1 MAGGGIDV
9 GVAGARAA
17 QYEAKITPAVIIICL
32 IAASG
37 GLLFGYDIG
46 VTGGV
51 ASLDDFLSKFF
62 PSVVQGKAHAA
73 QNPYCQYDSQIL
85 QLWTSTMFLTGTVA
99 GLIAAPVTRRF
110 GRRLTMVVGGLA
122 FLIGSGLLAGA
133 VHISMLFLGRVF
145 LGIGVGF
152 ANQAVPL
159 YLSEMAPHKIRGAL
173 NICFQLATTIGIL
186 AAQCINYGTSFIAPW
201 GWRISL
207 GLAGVP
213 ASILF
218 LGSLCLP
225 DTPVS
230 LIQRGRPDLGRKVLE
245 RIRGTKNV
253 EAEYQDMQDAVELS
267 KLGNWRKL
275 FTRLYRPQ
283 LLATLV
289 IPFFQQ
295 FTGINAIMFYAPQIF
310 NSLGSGK
317 SSSLL
322 SAVIIGGVNCAAT
335 LIAIF
340 IVDRFGRKKLFFE
353 GGFQMCVAEIATG
366 IVMAATFHTNQAKI
380 TNSAAVAVL
389 VLICIFVSGFAWS
402 WGPLGWLVPSEI
414 HTIETRSG
422 GQAISVSVN
431 FLFSFVIGQ
440 SFLSMLCHMRFGVYF
455 FFAFWVCVMT
465 AYSMLFLP
473 ETKGVPIEDM
483 QLMWRTHWFWRRIVT
498 TRQERRSNHAP
509 HMVEEK
515 EAQMTQLPVKDR
527 SPINS
532 IDEGSTRKDNNY
544 GHLA

>member
-1 MAGGGIDV
+1 MAGGGIDLR
-9 GVAGARAA
+9 VAGARAA

-32 IAASG
+32 VAASG
-37 GLLFGYDIG
+37 GLLFGYDLG

-51 ASLDDFLSKFF
+51 ASLDNFLGDFF
-62 PSVVQGKAHAA
+62 PSIVRDKAHAA
-73 QNPYCQYDSQIL
+73 QNPYCQYDSQLL
-85 QLWTSTMFLTGTVA
+85 QLWTSTMFIAGAVA
-99 GLIAAPVTRRF
+99 GLVAALVTRRF
-110 GRRLTMVVGGLA
+110 GRRLTMIVGGLA
-122 FLIGSGLLAGA
+122 FLIGTGLLAGA

-159 YLSEMAPHKIRGAL
+159 YLSEMAPHKIRGGL

-186 AAQCINYGTSFIAPW
+186 AAQCINYGTSFILPW
-201 GWRISL
+201 GWRLSL

-213 ASILF
+213 ASMLF
-218 LGSLCLP
+218 LGGLCLP

-230 LIQRGRPDLGRKVLE
+230 LIQRGKPDMGRKVLE

-253 EAEYQDMQDAVELS
+253 DAEFADMLDAVELS

-275 FTRLYRPQ
+275 FTRQHRPQ
-283 LLATLV
+283 LTAALL

-322 SAVIIGGVNCAAT
+322 SAVIIGAINCAAT

-340 IVDRFGRKKLFFE
+340 TVDRFGRKVLFLE
-353 GGFQMCVAEIATG
+353 GGVQMIVAEVATG
-366 IVMAATFHTNQAKI
+366 IVMAATFHTNQANI
-380 TNSAAVAVL
+380 TNSAAVGVL

-414 HTIETRSG
+414 HTIETRSA
-422 GQAISVSVN
+422 GQAITVSVN

-465 AYSMLFLP
+465 LYTMYFLP
-473 ETKGVPIEDM
+473 ETKGVPIEEM
-483 QLMWRTHWFWRRIVT
+483 QLMWRTHWFWRRVVT
-498 TRQERRSNHAP
+498 TKQERRAKHAP
-509 HMVEEK
+509 YMVDEK
-515 EAQMTQLPVKDR
+515 EAQMTQLPPKDR

-532 IDEGSTRKDNNY
+532 VDEGSKPKV
-544 GHLA
+544 